1 MIGVFIT
8 YWRNKSLKNQTAYLQ
23 DSSKNK
29 LIGRDEDLN
38 TLTQAWHDD
47 TKNLFILNALGGTG
61 KSALIQGWLT
71 EIEKHDWLGADNVF
85 AWSFPDVSDSTN
97 LATLAT
103 EFIDYALTWF
113 GPEKLPS
120 HPLERLTLLGKL
132 IQRQRT
138 LLILDN
144 FPDFHYEV
152 ETNEQAHQVQ
162 PLGVLLNCLA
172 AYNPGLCV
180 VATRQ
185 PITACD
191 MLSPHIYDYPLAN
204 LSGKQGGQLLEQ
216 LGVKAIN
223 GALEQLATNFCGH
236 ALTLT
241 LLGSYMAHAHNGKP
255 LGLDN
260 VLMWRDVEREG
271 LQTRRIMAVLEHWL
285 WHTPDILLLYL
296 ISLLDRPVTQQEIY
310 VLLHSQRQPW
320 FKRWLKRDETL
331 DALAPLSRL
340 SVRDFSK
347 VQRRLYNLH
356 LLTAS
361 PLTGTL
367 DTHAII
373 RQHFRERVKLRFP
386 TIPERLQAL
395 LETCIQKI
403 TAVTPPTPAQLPTKC
418 YLTLPDLPAAVQ
430 STRQLGV
437 KLEQSALK
445 KHWYRAAIIAHHLC
459 EHHLILGNIPAAVY
473 CARRSVAYAEL
484 SQDQPSLLQNLKL
497 LMRLLT
503 LTGSSQEAS
512 VLLQRARNGAG
523 IKTVRP
529 RLPVYC

>member
-8 YWRNKSLKNQTAYLQ
+8 FWRNKNAKNQTAYLPETN
-23 DSSKNK
+23 KNK
-29 LIGRDEDLN
+29 LIGREGNLQA
-38 TLTQAWHDD
+38 LTQAWHDD
-47 TKNLFILNALGGTG
+47 TKNLFILHALGGTG
-61 KSALIQGWLT
+61 KSALLQGWLT
-71 EIEKHDWLGADNVF
+71 EIEKHDWLGADNVY
-85 AWSFPDVSDSTN
+85 AWSFPDISESTD
-97 LATLAT
+97 LADLAT
-103 EFIDYALTWF
+103 EFIEHALSWF
-113 GPEKLPS
+113 SPEHLPS

-144 FPDFHYEV
+144 FPDFNYEV
-152 ETNEQAHQVQ
+152 ETNEHNYQVQ

-185 PITACD
+185 PIKVCN
-191 MLSPHIYDYPLAN
+191 MLGPQVYEHHLPN
-204 LSGKQGGQLLEQ
+204 LNVSSGAQLLSQ
-216 LGVKAIN
+216 LGVRAVTDV
-223 GALEQLATNFCGH
+223 LEKLSTNFCGH

-241 LLGSYMAHAHNGKP
+241 LLGNYMAYAHSGKP

-260 VLMWRDVEREG
+260 VLLWRDVEREG
-271 LQTRRIMAVLEHWL
+271 LQTRRIMALLEQWL
-285 WHTPDILLLYL
+285 WNTPELLLLYL

-310 VLLHSQRQPW
+310 LLLHSHRQPW

-331 DALAPLSRL
+331 DALLPLSRL
-340 SVRDFSK
+340 SLRDFSK
-347 VQRRLYNLH
+347 VQRRLYNLN

-367 DTHAII
+367 DTHALI

-386 TIPERLQAL
+386 LVPDRLQGL
-395 LETCIQKI
+395 LEQCIQKI
-403 TAVTPPTPAQLPTKC
+403 VAVAPPAPMQLPNKR
-418 YLTLPDLPAAVQ
+418 YLALPDLPSAVQ

-484 SQDQPSLLQNLKL
+484 SGDQPSLLQNLKL

-503 LTGSSQEAS
+503 LTGSSQEAH

-523 IKTVRP
+523 VKVIRA
-529 RLPVYC
+529 RLQVHC